1 MEAILSNVW
10 NNSLEYYTSIDTVSD
25 LRKQQADIIS
35 RVIDINSLDR
45 IEIIETGASQNFSDG
60 CFGLFLAHLA
70 EERGGKFSS
79 VDLEE
84 NILSKSINIY
94 KEMLP
99 NLEVSSF
106 LEDSV
111 EFLRR
116 YNGKPT
122 IVHLDSYDLNIY
134 DPEHSMLHGFLEF
147 LEIKDKMDSGSYIIV
162 DDNFMRGTCIY
173 WNIYQNGELKETK
186 EYNVEQEILGKGSMI
201 YHYCRKDNSE
211 WEIMADM
218 LEEGPLRWKNQKL
231 ILRKK

>member
-99 NLEVSSF
+99 NLKF
-106 LEDSV
+106 LV
-111 EFLRR
+111 F
-116 YNGKPT
+116 
-122 IVHLDSYDLNIY
+122 
-134 DPEHSMLHGFLEF
+134 
-147 LEIKDKMDSGSYIIV
+147 
-162 DDNFMRGTCIY
+162 
-173 WNIYQNGELKETK
+173 
-186 EYNVEQEILGKGSMI
+186 
-201 YHYCRKDNSE
+201 
-211 WEIMADM
+211 
-218 LEEGPLRWKNQKL
+218 
-231 ILRKK
+231 